1 MGTFDSQHV
10 VIVGAGLAGSLL
22 ACSLGRLGFRVT
34 LVERRPDP
42 RASGFIGGR
51 SINLALS
58 CRGITALEREGLA
71 ERVLADA
78 IAMPGRMLH
87 ATSGDTTFQPY
98 SANTGDA
105 INSVSRSNLNL
116 TMLRAASENSNVEMR
131 FGLRCTDIE
140 FASEESESKPVA
152 VFEDEASAEMV
163 RIEADCIIGA
173 DGAFSAVRGAMQ
185 KTDRFDYSQSYLQHG
200 FKELVIPPA
209 QDCGV
214 DPALHDGFAL
224 EPHALHIWPRGRA
237 MMIALP
243 NQDKTFTCTLFW
255 PFEGDDAFDQIDPN
269 DGATVRSHF
278 DEYYPDASRLM
289 PTLESDYAGNPVG
302 SLVTVR
308 CAPWQRGGNVALVGD
323 AAHAIVPFFGQGI
336 NAGFEDCRIL
346 VELIEETKDLAGA
359 ISTYGAGR
367 KADADAIADM
377 AIANFTEMRD
387 TVGHDNF
394 LYHKKIEQ
402 TLHAALPDRIT
413 PKYNMVSF
421 TNVPYSQALR
431 DGNRLAA
438 VVAQVALRVPRPE
451 GTEGSG
457 GRQAWLAE
465 VVRIGAELLETGATI
480 PQK

>member
-1 MGTFDSQHV
+1 MGTFGSQHV

-71 ERVLADA
+71 QRVLADA
-78 IAMPGRMLH
+78 ITMPGRMVH
-87 ATSGDTTFQPY
+87 AVSGDTTFQPY
-98 SANTGDA
+98 SANTTDA

-116 TMLRAASENSNVEMR
+116 TMLHGASEYSNVAMR

-140 FASEESESKPVA
+140 FGPEGKGSKPVA
-152 VFEDEASAEMV
+152 VFVEEEGGCAA
-163 RIEADCIIGA
+163 RIEADVIIGA

-185 KTDRFDYSQSYLQHG
+185 KTDRFDYSQSYLEHG

-224 EPHALHIWPRGRA
+224 EPHALHIWPRGSA

-255 PFEGDDAFDQIDPN
+255 PFEGDDAFDRIDAN
-269 DGATVRSHF
+269 DGAAVRSHF
-278 DEYYPDASRLM
+278 DEHYPDAARLM
-289 PTLESDYAGNPVG
+289 PTLEADYATNPVG

-346 VELIEETKDLAGA
+346 VELIEKTGDIAEA
-359 ISTYGAGR
+359 IKAYADGR

-387 TVGHDNF
+387 TVGHDDF
-394 LYHKKIEQ
+394 RYRKKIEQ
-402 TLHAALPDRIT
+402 TLHAALPDRVT
-413 PKYNMVSF
+413 PRYNMVSF
-421 TNVPYSQALR
+421 TNVPYSQAQR
-431 DGNRLAA
+431 EGDRLAA
-438 VVAQVALRVPRPE
+438 IVAQVAERVPRADGE
-451 GTEGSG
+451 HG
-457 GRQAWLAE
+457 QAWLVQ
-465 VVRIGAELLETGATI
+465 VVRVGAELLDMDEAAAVH
-480 PQK
+480 